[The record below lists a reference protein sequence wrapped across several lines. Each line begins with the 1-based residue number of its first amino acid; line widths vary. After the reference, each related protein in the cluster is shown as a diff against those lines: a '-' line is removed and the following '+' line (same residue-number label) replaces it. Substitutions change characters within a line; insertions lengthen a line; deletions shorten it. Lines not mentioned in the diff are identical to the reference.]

1 MKKPKGLSLPVLRR
15 LAILD
20 VCLMLS
26 EACAHAPCLTVGC
39 SMAIA
44 AASMSSALART
55 VLYSETAAWE
65 HGLFGP
71 QNTGS
76 MRQ

>member
-1 MKKPKGLSLPVLRR
+1 MKKPKGLSLPVLTR

-39 SMAIA
+39 SMAIT

-55 VLYSETAAWE
+55 VLYSG
-65 HGLFGP
+65 GLDMEG
-71 QNTGS
+71 
-76 MRQ
+76 